1 LLLVTPALDP
11 ALQMDVDFL
20 EEIKAE
26 VADLPII
33 TIVTQV
39 DKLRPIREWQPPYN
53 WKIGNNPKE
62 ISIREAT
69 EYRSQVLVNHS
80 TLVVPIVTNDVKTG
94 RSAWNLDELSL

>member
-26 VADLPII
+26 VVDLPII

-53 WKIGNNPKE
+53 WKTGNKPKE
-62 ISIREAT
+62 ISI
-69 EYRSQVLVNHS
+69 
-80 TLVVPIVTNDVKTG
+80 
-94 RSAWNLDELSL
+94 